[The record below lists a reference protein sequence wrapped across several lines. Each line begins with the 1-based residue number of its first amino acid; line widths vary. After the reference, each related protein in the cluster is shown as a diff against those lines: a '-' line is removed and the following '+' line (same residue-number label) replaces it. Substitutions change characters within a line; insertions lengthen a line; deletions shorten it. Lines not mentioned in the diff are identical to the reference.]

1 MELKRKAYD
10 KLLEWKNKSNGSTA
24 ILVEG
29 ARRIGKSTTV
39 KKFAEEN
46 YKSHILIDFSNVSNM
61 LINNFNE
68 NLIDLDK
75 FFQLLSLEYQTKL
88 YKRKSA
94 IIFDEVQ
101 LFPKARQ
108 AIKHLVADGRYD
120 FIETGSLISLKEN
133 VENIL
138 IPSEEEK
145 LKMFPLD
152 FEEFLWATDNEM
164 LSEYIKECYKNK
176 TTLVDT
182 FHKKALY
189 AFNEYILV
197 GGMPQS
203 VVAYISNNKDFFKA
217 DEQKKAIL
225 NLYKNDIKK
234 SAAKYE
240 SKVSVLFDNIP
251 GFLSKHEKK
260 ISLNKID
267 ENGTYSKYDEAL
279 FWLND
284 SMICNLCYK
293 CTDPSVGLSLN
304 RDNSSV
310 KCYMGDTGLLVSM
323 ILKNNDKEAMELYKK
338 IMKNKV
344 SFNSGMLYE
353 NIIAQTFSSKGIDLY
368 FYTRYN
374 KKRKINDIE
383 IDFLVIKNGKVIPI
397 EVKSSKN
404 YTTSS
409 YDKFKAIYK
418 KAVGESYIIHPKALN
433 IEGNNYKIPAYM
445 AYCLFDN

>member
-39 KKFAEEN
+39 KKFAENN
-46 YKSHILIDFSNVSNM
+46 YKSYILIDFSNVSNTV
-61 LINNFNE
+61 INNFDE
-68 NLIDLDK
+68 NLINLDY
-75 FFQLLSLEYQTKL
+75 FFQTLSLEYQTKL
-88 YKRKSA
+88 YKRKSV

-101 LFPKARQ
+101 LIPKARQ
-108 AIKHLVADGRYD
+108 AIKHLIADGRYD

-176 TTLVDT
+176 TPLADA

-203 VVAYISNNKDFFKA
+203 VVAYVSNQKDFFKA

-225 NLYKNDIKK
+225 NLYKDDIKK

-251 GFLSKHEKK
+251 SFLSKHEKK

-267 ENGTYSKYDEAL
+267 KNGTYSKYDEAL

-304 RDNSSV
+304 KDYSSV
-310 KCYMGDTGLLVSM
+310 KCYMADTGLLVSM
-323 ILKNNDKEAMELYKK
+323 VLGNNDKEAMELYKK

-353 NIIAQTFSSKGIDLY
+353 NIIAQTFVSKGIDLY

-383 IDFLVIKNGKVIPI
+383 IDFLIIKNGKVIPI

-404 YTTSS
+404 YSTSS
-409 YDKFKAIYK
+409 YDKFKALFK
-418 KAVGESYIIHPKALN
+418 KRVGESYIIHPKTLN
-433 IEGNNYKIPAYM
+433 IEENNYKIPAYM
-445 AYCLFDN
+445 AYCLFDD